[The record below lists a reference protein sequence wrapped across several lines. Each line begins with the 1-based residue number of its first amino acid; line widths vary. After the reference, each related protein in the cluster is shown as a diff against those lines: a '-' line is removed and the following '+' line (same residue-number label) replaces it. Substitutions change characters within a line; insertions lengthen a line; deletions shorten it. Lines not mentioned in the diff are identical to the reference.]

1 MTATQ
6 ILTDWLN
13 QFGSALE
20 QGDVNT
26 AVDLFADD
34 CYWRDLV
41 TFTWN
46 IKTMEGKEQIAD
58 MLNARL
64 GDVKPSN
71 WELDGEANHDEEN
84 DIVDGWINFETDVS
98 RGRGQIRLLG
108 GKGWT
113 LLTTMVE
120 LKGHEEPKGTT
131 RPMGVEHG
139 VFKGRKNWLER
150 RQQEEAELGY
160 KEQSFMQVI

>member
-1 MTATQ
+1 MSGTQ
-6 ILTDWLN
+6 ILNDWLAS
-13 QFGSALE
+13 FGKALE
-20 QGDVNT
+20 QGDVST

-46 IKTMEGKEQIAD
+46 IKTVEGKEQVAD

-64 GDVKPSN
+64 ADVKPSN
-71 WELDGEANHDEEN
+71 WELDGEAAHDEEN
-84 DIVDGWINFETDVS
+84 DIVEGWLNFETAVA

-108 GKGWT
+108 GKCWT

-120 LKGHEEPKGTT
+120 LKGHEEPTGTN
-131 RPMGVEHG
+131 RAMGVEHG
-139 VFKGRKNWLER
+139 VFKGRKNLS
-150 RQQEEAELGY
+150 L
-160 KEQSFMQVI
+160 IHI